1 MQILLVEN
9 KILPNGRSAM
19 KTQLQNIRRARG
31 FKSAKAF
38 AEHMGMSVG
47 TYTQYEQG
55 QIGLTLEKAWEF
67 ADALECTLDD
77 LAGRKFV
84 AERYQDERQAVLN
97 DDYAH
102 LSDAGKD
109 AAAGAVRGI
118 RASEGA
124 RVQTAGLEDHQ
135 IAATA

>member
-1 MQILLVEN
+1 
-9 KILPNGRSAM
+9 M
-19 KTQLQNIRRARG
+19 KTQLQRIRKERG

-38 AEHMGMSVG
+38 ADHIGMNPH
-47 TYTQYEQG
+47 TYTDYEQG
-55 QIGLTLEKAWEF
+55 RRTFTLESAWEF

-84 AERYQDERQAVLN
+84 AERYQDERQAVMN

-124 RVQTAGLEDHQ
+124 RVGAAGLEDRQ
-135 IAATA
+135 IAASA

>member
-84 AERYQDERQAVLN
+84 AGRYQDERQAVMN
-97 DDYAH
+97 EDYAH

-124 RVQTAGLEDHQ
+124 RVGAAGLEDHQ
-135 IAATA
+135 IAASA

>member
-1 MQILLVEN
+1 
-9 KILPNGRSAM
+9 M

-38 AEHMGMSVG
+38 AEYMGMSVG

-84 AERYQDERQAVLN
+84 AKGYQDQRQAVMN
-97 DDYAH
+97 EDYAH

>member
-1 MQILLVEN
+1 
-9 KILPNGRSAM
+9 M
-19 KTQLQNIRRARG
+19 KTQLQRIRKDRG

-38 AEHMGMSVG
+38 AEHIGMSKD
-47 TYTQYEQG
+47 TYTNYEQG
-55 QIGLTLEKAWEF
+55 ARPITLELAWEF
-67 ADALECTLDD
+67 ADVLGCTLDE
-77 LAGRKFV
+77 LAGRDFK
-84 AERYQDERQAVLN
+84 ADSYADPRQAVMN
-97 DDYAH
+97 DDYAR

-124 RVQTAGLEDHQ
+124 RVGAAGLEDHQ

>member
-97 DDYAH
+97 EDYAH

>member
-1 MQILLVEN
+1 
-9 KILPNGRSAM
+9 M

-38 AEHMGMSVG
+38 ADHMGMSVG

-84 AERYQDERQAVLN
+84 AGRYQDERQAVMN
-97 DDYAH
+97 EDYAH

-124 RVQTAGLEDHQ
+124 RVGAAGLEDHQ
-135 IAATA
+135 IAASA

>member
-1 MQILLVEN
+1 
-9 KILPNGRSAM
+9 M
-19 KTQLQNIRRARG
+19 KTQLQRIRKERG

-38 AEHMGMSVG
+38 ADHIGMNPH
-47 TYTQYEQG
+47 TYTDYEQG
-55 QIGLTLEKAWEF
+55 RRTFTLESAWEF

-84 AERYQDERQAVLN
+84 AGRYQDERQAVMN
-97 DDYAH
+97 EDYAH

-124 RVQTAGLEDHQ
+124 RAGAAGLEDRQ
-135 IAATA
+135 IAASA